1 MKKANN
7 IRLPRDPFLYIG
19 LWQMLTFIML
29 LLLIWVNEL
38 RDISGFYFDDLPDH
52 PSLVRGC
59 VLTAAVLFTAII
71 TIGNTYIQQ
80 KRILRTLVAICAKCR
95 RVRINDDFWQA
106 IEDYISDNSLLSFSH
121 GLCPECM
128 EETMQSVAALKNNG
142 QPNASSS
149 CCAKVEPKPD
159 KAASDHACTSPE

>member
-106 IEDYISDNSLLSFSH
+106 IEDYISDNSTAFVFLGCAGMH
-121 GLCPECM
+121 GRDDAKRSGSE
-128 EETMQSVAALKNNG
+128 NNG